1 MFWNLPYLYGI
12 ADIWHQD
19 MIDLDE
25 CGVKVQSANQ
35 HWGKARVGKPVN
47 QTGPY
52 SKLTKI
58 NILLAILGNDDPTN
72 RL

>member
-1 MFWNLPYLYGI
+1 
-12 ADIWHQD
+12 

-25 CGVKVQSANQ
+25 YGVQVQSAER
-35 HWGKARVGKPVN
+35 HWGKALVGKRVN

-58 NILLAILGNDDPTN
+58 NLLLAILGDDDTNN
-72 RL
+72 RLRWSKTWASEGTMGNRW